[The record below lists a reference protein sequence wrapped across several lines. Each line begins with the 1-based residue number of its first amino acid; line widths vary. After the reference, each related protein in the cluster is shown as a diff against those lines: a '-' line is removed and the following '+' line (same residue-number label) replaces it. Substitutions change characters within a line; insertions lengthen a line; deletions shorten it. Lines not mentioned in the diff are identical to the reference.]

1 MLDRVRGRGSKSAWM
16 PRVVIAVAT
25 VLLVVT
31 ITVMAAI
38 VEDTRTIT
46 STPYTYSDTVQDGY
60 EDDYRIYLTTGQTI
74 TATVQTHSGDADLFI
89 HDPYGYTRGVSAH
102 SGTETDTATAS
113 VSTTGWWVVE
123 VHGFVTSSYTLTVE
137 VTGGEVAP
145 TPTPTPT
152 PSVYDPYEPNNDR
165 SSAEH
170 IPLGSCTLPA
180 YLESGDVDWFYF
192 TLSSYSHVVVE
203 TVDSGRDP
211 DVDTKMWLYNSN
223 DVRIAYDDDSGTR
236 LFSRI
241 SRDLPAGTYY
251 IRIEP
256 YGSSSGYYS
265 LSVGATAIVTTTTT
279 VAYEPTP
286 VRTTTTVY
294 YAPTTPTPYYPT
306 PTSTP
311 ATGGIGGAVPEEF
324 SQFSEWAWNTIIV
337 PWVINP
343 IGTIINTI
351 TSGVNTIISTIVSGL
366 SGIISAVF
374 TPIADALSAVG
385 NAIVSVINTI
395 ADAIRGVLSSFFYGG
410 GE

>member
-1 MLDRVRGRGSKSAWM
+1 VLDRVRGRGSKSAWM

-60 EDDYRIYLTTGQTI
+60 EDDYRIYLTIGQTI

-137 VTGGEVAP
+137 VTGDEVAP

-152 PSVYDPYEPNNDR
+152 PSAYDSFR
-165 SSAEH
+165 SSAEYM
-170 IPLGSCTLPA
+170 PLGTCTFPV
-180 YLESGDVDWFYF
+180 YLEYGDSDWYYF
-192 TLSSYSHVVVE
+192 TLSSYSHVVIE

-211 DVDTKMWLYNSN
+211 DVDTRMWLYDSSGAQ
-223 DVRIAYDDDSGTR
+223 IAYNDDGGAG
-236 LFSRI
+236 LFSKI
-241 SRDLPAGTYY
+241 ERDLPDGTYY
-251 IRIEP
+251 VRIES

-265 LSVGATAIVTTTTT
+265 LSVGATVVTTTT
-279 VAYEPTP
+279 VAITTTVP
-286 VRTTTTVY
+286 VYTTTTVY
-294 YAPTTPTPYYPT
+294 YPPTTTTTPVV
-306 PTSTP
+306 
-311 ATGGIGGAVPEEF
+311 GGAVPEEF
-324 SQFSEWAWNTIIV
+324 SQISDWLWNNIVV
-337 PWVINP
+337 PWIIAP
-343 IGTIINTI
+343 IGSIVNTV
-351 TSGVNTIISTIVSGL
+351 TSGVNTIITAIFGAL
-366 SGIISAVF
+366 SGIVSAVF
-374 TPIADALSAVG
+374 TPIINALSAVG
-385 NAIVSVINTI
+385 NAIVSVINTV
-395 ADAIRGVLSSFFYGG
+395 ADVIRGVLSSFFYGG